1 MAARPLPL
9 IGISKPL
16 TLFSVGRIC
25 HRHVFVN
32 KAQDQLL

>member
-9 IGISKPL
+9 IDMSKPL

-25 HRHVFVN
+25 HCHFVIN
-32 KAQDQLL
+32 RAQDQPL